1 MLLRTAIVD
10 DLLLLYACLFGY
22 SDQFALHYWTLCVLK
37 FETELYFFF
46 FHFESFSES
55 DRELNNNII
64 RHDFIQKLIAHE
76 GLRLE
81 VYKDSLGIDTIGIGR
96 NLEDRGI
103 TKEELDWMDIPNM
116 AIVHTM
122 GITEA
127 DAMYL
132 AENDVQIVEEE
143 LVRAHPC
150 VNKLDAVR
158 QLVVMDMAFN
168 MGVPR
173 LCKFK
178 NMWNAIHEENYIAA
192 AKEMLDSRW
201 AIQVKSRSTK
211 LANAMHNGEF

>member
-1 MLLRTAIVD
+1 MKYNAENFV
-10 DLLLLYACLFGY
+10 
-22 SDQFALHYWTLCVLK
+22 
-37 FETELYFFF
+37 
-46 FHFESFSES
+46 
-55 DRELNNNII
+55 N
-64 RHDFIQKLIAHE
+64 KLIAHE
-76 GLRLE
+76 GLRLQ
-81 VYKDSLGIDTIGIGR
+81 VYQDTLGIDTIGIGR

-116 AIVHTM
+116 DAVYEY

-132 AENDVQIVEEE
+132 AKNDVQIVEEE

-150 VNKLDAVR
+150 VEDLDAVR
-158 QLVVMDMAFN
+158 QLVLVDMAFN

-173 LCKFK
+173 LSKFK
-178 NMWNAIHEENYIAA
+178 KMWAAVHENKFDIA

-211 LANAMHNGEF
+211 LAHAMHHGEFSG

>member
-1 MLLRTAIVD
+1 MK
-10 DLLLLYACLFGY
+10 Y
-22 SDQFALHYWTLCVLK
+22 
-37 FETELYFFF
+37 
-46 FHFESFSES
+46 
-55 DRELNNNII
+55 N
-64 RHDFIQKLIAHE
+64 RHDFIKKLITHE

-116 AIVHTM
+116 AIVHTL

-132 AENDVQIVEEE
+132 AENDVEIVEEE

-150 VNKLDAVR
+150 VDKLDAVR

>member
-1 MLLRTAIVD
+1 MKYNA
-10 DLLLLYACLFGY
+10 
-22 SDQFALHYWTLCVLK
+22 
-37 FETELYFFF
+37 E
-46 FHFESFSES
+46 
-55 DRELNNNII
+55 N
-64 RHDFIQKLIAHE
+64 FINKLIAHE
-76 GLRLE
+76 GLRLQ
-81 VYKDSLGIDTIGIGR
+81 VYQDTLGIDTIGIGR

-116 AIVHTM
+116 DAVYEY

-132 AENDVQIVEEE
+132 AKNDVQIVEEE

-150 VNKLDAVR
+150 VEDLDAVR
-158 QLVVMDMAFN
+158 QLVLVDMAFN

-173 LCKFK
+173 LNKFK
-178 NMWNAIHEENYIAA
+178 KMWAAVHENKFDIA

-211 LANAMHNGEF
+211 LAHAMHHGEFSG